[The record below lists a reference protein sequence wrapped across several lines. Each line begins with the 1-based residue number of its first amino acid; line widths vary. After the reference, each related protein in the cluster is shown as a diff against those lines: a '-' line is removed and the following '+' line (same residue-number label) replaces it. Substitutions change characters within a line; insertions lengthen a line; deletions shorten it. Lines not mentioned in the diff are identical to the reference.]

1 MARLPQAFIDQVLDR
16 TDIVD
21 VVDRRVKLKKAG
33 KNYSAC
39 CPFHQEKTPSFSVN
53 PEKQFFYCFGCGA
66 GGNALGFIMDYE
78 RMEFREAI
86 ESLAQA
92 AGIDLPAEDVD
103 SAPQVDHQKPLYE
116 SMERATKLYEG
127 FLRQHK
133 DRGRVVDY
141 LKRRGLSGEIARD
154 FRLGFA
160 PEGWDNLMQ
169 TLTDEVSVSNA
180 LTAGLLIEN
189 DKGRKYDR
197 FRDRVIFPIVNQ
209 RGKVIAMGGR
219 VLGDGKPKYLNSPET
234 PLFSK
239 SHELYGLHHVRKFA
253 KNLNRIVVVEG
264 YMDVIAL
271 AQFGIHYAVATLGT
285 SVGKPHLELLFRRVE
300 QVVFCFDG
308 DEAGRKAA
316 FRGMEASLPM
326 MEDGRQVKFL
336 FLPEGEDPDTVVR
349 SKGAKHLEHMFDTAA
364 PLEQF
369 LFEQMGEGIDLTTM
383 DGKARLSKL
392 VAPYINQIPDG
403 VYKTLLFKSLAER
416 TDMDVESLRRLR
428 EVQETPNHSEPNLQP
443 YSDMAPPPVDDDYDG
458 HSQFENGP
466 PSDYDETTPYVDTG
480 EAGDRDFGFDSGFN
494 DGVLMRALGLIA
506 LHPPAALLVAD
517 EMLPDS
523 SDKAANLLREVVAL
537 VRETP
542 DMSTAALLG
551 YWTNTVEGDALS
563 EAAAKEVIDT
573 ENEINEHLVA
583 ILNKLS
589 RDRRV
594 NLLRTRAHELKSA
607 PYTELSNEQK
617 RELVTLM
624 TEMRQLSGRD

>member
-53 PEKQFFYCFGCGA
+53 PEKQFYYCFGCGA
-66 GGNALGFIMDYE
+66 GGNALGFVMDYE

-92 AGIDLPAEDVD
+92 AGMELPSEEADTT
-103 SAPQVDHQKPLYE
+103 PQIDHQRPLYE
-116 SMERATKLYEG
+116 AMEKATRLYESL
-127 FLRQHK
+127 LRKHPT
-133 DRGRVVDY
+133 RGRVVDY
-141 LKRRGLSGEIARD
+141 LKQRGLSGEIARD

-160 PEGWDNLMQ
+160 PEGWDNLMT
-169 TLTDEVSVSNA
+169 TLSSEHDVEHA

-189 DKGRKYDR
+189 DSGRKYDR

-239 SHELYGLHHVRKFA
+239 SHELYGLHHIRKFA
-253 KNLNRIVVVEG
+253 KNLSRIVVVEG

-285 SVGKPHLELLFRRVE
+285 SVGKPHLEMLFRRVD

-316 FRGMEASLPM
+316 FRGMEAALPM

-336 FLPEGEDPDTVVR
+336 FLPEGEDPDSVVR
-349 SKGAKHLEHMFDTAA
+349 NKGSQHLEHLFDNAD
-364 PLEQF
+364 PLETF
-369 LFEQMGEGIDLTTM
+369 LFDQMAQGIDLETM

-392 VAPYINQIPDG
+392 VAPYINLIPDG
-403 VYKTLLFKSLAER
+403 VFKTLLFKSLATR

-428 EVQETPNHSEPNLQP
+428 EIEKPVTEEYDSAPGTEPGETPNEPDAPFDYPDGYGPTADTDDHSATSPHREL
-443 YSDMAPPPVDDDYDG
+443 
-458 HSQFENGP
+458 HS
-466 PSDYDETTPYVDTG
+466 
-480 EAGDRDFGFDSGFN
+480 A
-494 DGVLMRALGLIA
+494 VLLRALGLIVLKPSSA
-506 LHPPAALLVAD
+506 SAITDELLPEQD
-517 EMLPDS
+517 GMLS
-523 SDKAANLLREVVAL
+523 NLLHDLVKQ

-542 DMSTAALLG
+542 ELSTAALLG
-551 YWTNTVEGDALS
+551 YWMGTDEGELLS
-563 EAAAKEVIDT
+563 EAAAKEVIDD
-573 ENEINEHLVA
+573 EQHISEHLMA

-589 RDRRV
+589 RDRHV
-594 NLLRTRAHELKSA
+594 TLLRKRAETLKSVA
-607 PYTELSNEQK
+607 YTDLSNEQK
-617 RELVTLM
+617 RELVALT
-624 TEMRQLSGRD
+624 TEIRQLSGRN

>member
-53 PEKQFFYCFGCGA
+53 PDKQFYYCFGCGA
-66 GGNALGFIMDYE
+66 GGNALGFMMEYE
-78 RMEFREAI
+78 RMDFREAI
-86 ESLAQA
+86 ELLAHS
-92 AGIDLPAEDVD
+92 AGIEMPPEEADN
-103 SAPQVDHQKPLYE
+103 APQVDNQKPLYE

-133 DRGRVVDY
+133 DRKSVVDY
-141 LKRRGLSGEIARD
+141 LKHRGLSGEIARD

-169 TLTDEVSVSNA
+169 TLADEESIEHA
-180 LTAGLLIEN
+180 LTVGLLIEN

-239 SHELYGLHHVRKFA
+239 SHELYGLHHIRKFA
-253 KNLNRIVVVEG
+253 KNLSRIVVVEG

-285 SVGKPHLELLFRRVE
+285 SVGKPHLEALFRRVE

-316 FRGMEASLPM
+316 FRGMEAALPM
-326 MEDGRQVKFL
+326 MEDGRGVKFL

-349 SKGAKHLEHMFDTAA
+349 NKGPQHLEHLFDTAA
-364 PLEQF
+364 PLETF
-369 LFEQMGEGIDLTTM
+369 LFEQMGLGIDLATM

-392 VAPYINQIPDG
+392 VAPYLNQIPDG
-403 VYKTLLFKSLAER
+403 VFKTLLFKSLAER
-416 TDMDVESLRRLR
+416 TDMDVDSLRRLR
-428 EVQETPNHSEPNLQP
+428 EVQEKPESMAHDFHEE
-443 YSDMAPPPVDDDYDG
+443 SDGAPPHFEDDYD
-458 HSQFENGP
+458 QFSE
-466 PSDYDETTPYVDTG
+466 DFQDTG
-480 EAGDRDFGFDSGFN
+480 AHADSSTSRPPDLGFSDN
-494 DGVLMRALGLIA
+494 VLMRALGLIA

-517 EMLPDS
+517 EMLPDN
-523 SDKAANLLREVVAL
+523 SDRTANLLRDVVAL
-537 VRETP
+537 VQETP

-551 YWTNTVEGDALS
+551 YWTNTEEGEALS
-563 EAAAKEVIDT
+563 AAAAKEVIDT
-573 ENEINEHLVA
+573 EEAINEHLVA
-583 ILNKLS
+583 LLNKLS

-594 NLLRTRAHELKSA
+594 ALLRIRAHELKSVS
-607 PYTELSNEQK
+607 YTELNNEQK
-617 RELVTLM
+617 RELVTLT
-624 TEMRQLSGRD
+624 TEIRQLSGRD

>member
-1 MARLPQAFIDQVLDR
+1 MARLPQAFIDQVLNR

-21 VVDRRVKLKKAG
+21 LVDRRVKLKKAG

-53 PEKQFFYCFGCGA
+53 PEKQFYYCFGCGA
-66 GGNALGFIMDYE
+66 GGNALGFVMDYE
-78 RMEFREAI
+78 RMDFREAI

-92 AGIDLPAEDVD
+92 AGMELPAEEADA
-103 SAPQVDHQKPLYE
+103 APQIDHQKPLYE
-116 SMERATKLYEG
+116 SMEKATRLYESL
-127 FLRQHK
+127 LRKHPT
-133 DRGRVVDY
+133 RGRVVDY
-141 LKRRGLSGEIARD
+141 LKQRGLSGEIARD

-160 PEGWDNLMQ
+160 PEGWDNLMN
-169 TLTDEVSVSNA
+169 TLSSEEDIEHA

-189 DKGRKYDR
+189 DSGRKYDR

-239 SHELYGLHHVRKFA
+239 SHELYGLHHIRKFA
-253 KNLNRIVVVEG
+253 KNLSRIVVVEG

-285 SVGKPHLELLFRRVE
+285 SVGKPHLEMLFRRVD

-316 FRGMEASLPM
+316 FRGMEAALPM

-336 FLPEGEDPDTVVR
+336 FLPEGEDPDSVVR
-349 SKGAKHLEHMFDTAA
+349 NKGSQHVEHLFDNAD
-364 PLEQF
+364 PLETF
-369 LFEQMGEGIDLTTM
+369 LFDQMAQGIDLETM

-392 VAPYINQIPDG
+392 VAPYINLIPDG
-403 VYKTLLFKSLAER
+403 VFKTLLFKALATR

-428 EVQETPNHSEPNLQP
+428 EIEKP
-443 YSDMAPPPVDDDYDG
+443 AAADYDTAPDKEPG
-458 HSQFENGP
+458 EMQSEADAPFDYPEGYEPLPNSENYYGAP
-466 PSDYDETTPYVDTG
+466 THLEPQS
-480 EAGDRDFGFDSGFN
+480 A
-494 DGVLMRALGLIA
+494 VLLRALGLLVLKPSSASAITDE
-506 LHPPAALLVAD
+506 LLP
-517 EMLPDS
+517 EQGGMLS
-523 SDKAANLLREVVAL
+523 NLLHDLVKQ

-542 DMSTAALLG
+542 DLSTAALLG
-551 YWTNTVEGDALS
+551 YWMGTDEGELLS
-563 EAAAKEVIDT
+563 EAAAKEVIDD
-573 ENEINEHLVA
+573 EQHISEHLMA

-589 RDRRV
+589 RDRHV
-594 NLLRTRAHELKSA
+594 TLLRKRAATLKSVA
-607 PYTELSNEQK
+607 YTDLSNEQK
-617 RELVTLM
+617 RELVALT
-624 TEMRQLSGRD
+624 TEIRQLSGRN

>member
-21 VVDRRVKLKKAG
+21 VVDRRVKLKKTG
-33 KNYSAC
+33 KNFSAC

-53 PEKQFFYCFGCGA
+53 PEKQFYYCFGCGA
-66 GGNALGFIMDYE
+66 GGNALGFLMDYE

-92 AGIDLPAEDVD
+92 AGMEMPAEEAD
-103 SAPQVDHQKPLYE
+103 ATPQIDHQKPLYE
-116 SMERATKLYEG
+116 SMEKATRLYESL
-127 FLRQHK
+127 LRKHPT
-133 DRGRVVDY
+133 RGRVVDY
-141 LKRRGLSGEIARD
+141 LKQRGLSGEIARD

-160 PEGWDNLMQ
+160 PEGWDNLMS
-169 TLTDEVSVSNA
+169 TLSSEEDIEHA

-189 DKGRKYDR
+189 DSGRKYDR

-239 SHELYGLHHVRKFA
+239 SHELYGLHHIRKFA
-253 KNLNRIVVVEG
+253 KNLSRIVVVEG

-285 SVGKPHLELLFRRVE
+285 SVGKPHLEMLFRRVD

-316 FRGMEASLPM
+316 FRGMEAALPM

-336 FLPEGEDPDTVVR
+336 FLPEGEDPDSVVR
-349 SKGAKHLEHMFDTAA
+349 NKGSQHLEHLFDNAD
-364 PLEQF
+364 PLETF
-369 LFEQMGEGIDLTTM
+369 LFDQMAQGIDLENM

-392 VAPYINQIPDG
+392 VAPYINLIPDG
-403 VYKTLLFKSLAER
+403 VFKTLLFKALATR

-428 EVQETPNHSEPNLQP
+428 EIEKP
-443 YSDMAPPPVDDDYDG
+443 AAADYDTAPDKEPG
-458 HSQFENGP
+458 EMQSEADAPFDYPEGYEPLPNSENHYGAP
-466 PSDYDETTPYVDTG
+466 THLEPQS
-480 EAGDRDFGFDSGFN
+480 A
-494 DGVLMRALGLIA
+494 VLLRALGLLVLKPSSASAITDE
-506 LHPPAALLVAD
+506 LLP
-517 EMLPDS
+517 EQGGMLS
-523 SDKAANLLREVVAL
+523 NLLHDLVKQ

-542 DMSTAALLG
+542 DLSTAALLG
-551 YWTNTVEGDALS
+551 YWMGTDEGELLS
-563 EAAAKEVIDT
+563 EAAAKEVIDD
-573 ENEINEHLVA
+573 EQHISEHLMA

-589 RDRRV
+589 RDRHV
-594 NLLRTRAHELKSA
+594 TLLRKRAATLKSVA
-607 PYTELSNEQK
+607 YTDLSNEQK
-617 RELVTLM
+617 RELVALT
-624 TEMRQLSGRD
+624 TEIRQLSGRN

>member
-53 PEKQFFYCFGCGA
+53 PEKQFYYCFGCGA

-92 AGIDLPAEDVD
+92 AGIELPPEEADA
-103 SAPQVDHQKPLYE
+103 APQVDHQKPLYE
-116 SMERATKLYEG
+116 AMEKATRVYESQ
-127 FLRQHK
+127 LRKHPS
-133 DRGRVVDY
+133 RGRVVDY
-141 LKRRGLSGEIARD
+141 LKQRGLSGEIARD

-160 PEGWDNLMQ
+160 PEGWDNLMT
-169 TLTDEVSVSNA
+169 TLSSEEEIGQA

-189 DKGRKYDR
+189 DSGRKYDR

-239 SHELYGLHHVRKFA
+239 SHELYGLHHIRKFA
-253 KNLNRIVVVEG
+253 KNLSRIVVVEG

-285 SVGKPHLELLFRRVE
+285 SVGKPHLEMLFRRVDH
-300 QVVFCFDG
+300 VVFCFDG

-316 FRGMEASLPM
+316 FRGMEAALPM

-336 FLPEGEDPDTVVR
+336 FLPEGEDPDSVVR
-349 SKGAKHLEHMFDTAA
+349 NKGSQHLEHLFDNAD
-364 PLEQF
+364 PLETF
-369 LFEQMGEGIDLTTM
+369 LFDQMAQGIDLNTM
-383 DGKARLSKL
+383 DGKARLSML
-392 VAPYINQIPDG
+392 VAPYINLIPDG
-403 VYKTLLFKSLAER
+403 VFKTLLFKALADR
-416 TDMDVESLRRLR
+416 TDMDVDSLRRLR
-428 EVQETPNHSEPNLQP
+428 EIEKSVSAEYESTPAADPSGGLSESDAPFDYPDGYEAMGGNAHLQGTPLQIEPNRSAL
-443 YSDMAPPPVDDDYDG
+443 S
-458 HSQFENGP
+458 
-466 PSDYDETTPYVDTG
+466 
-480 EAGDRDFGFDSGFN
+480 
-494 DGVLMRALGLIA
+494 RALGLIV
-506 LHPPAALLVAD
+506 LKPSAASAITDDL
-517 EMLPDS
+517 LPDQGGTLI
-523 SDKAANLLREVVAL
+523 NLLHEVVRQ

-542 DMSTAALLG
+542 ELSTAALLG
-551 YWTNTVEGDALS
+551 YWMGTDEGELLS
-563 EAAAKEVIDT
+563 EAAAKEVIDD
-573 ENEINEHLVA
+573 EQHISEHLMA

-589 RDRRV
+589 RDRHIT
-594 NLLRTRAHELKSA
+594 LLRKRAETLKSVA
-607 PYTELSNEQK
+607 YTDLSNEQK
-617 RELVTLM
+617 RELVSLT
-624 TEMRQLSGRD
+624 TEIRKFSGRN

>member
-53 PEKQFFYCFGCGA
+53 PEKQFYYCFGCGA

-92 AGIDLPAEDVD
+92 AGIDLPAEEVD
-103 SAPQVDHQKPLYE
+103 NAPQIDHQKPLYE

-141 LKRRGLSGEIARD
+141 LKSRGLSGEIARD

-169 TLTDEVSVSNA
+169 TLTDEDSVGHA

-239 SHELYGLHHVRKFA
+239 SHELYGLHHIRKFA
-253 KNLNRIVVVEG
+253 KNLTRIVVVEG

-316 FRGMEASLPM
+316 FRGMEAALPM

-349 SKGAKHLEHMFDTAA
+349 SKGAQHLEHIFDTAA

-369 LFEQMGEGIDLTTM
+369 LFEQMGDGIDLTTM

-428 EVQETPNHSEPNLQP
+428 EVQETPSNSEPDPQS
-443 YSDMAPPPVDDDYDG
+443 YSDMAPPPDDHEYG
-458 HSQFENGP
+458 QFGGGV
-466 PSDYDETTPYVDTG
+466 PSTYDEGYPYTDIAEPAEV
-480 EAGDRDFGFDSGFN
+480 ESGFDAGFS

-517 EMLPDS
+517 EMLPDD
-523 SDKAANLLREVVAL
+523 SDRTANLLREVVAL

-551 YWTNTVEGDALS
+551 YWTNTDEGEALS
-563 EAAAKEVIDT
+563 AAAAKEVIDT

-594 NLLRTRAHELKSA
+594 NLLRTRAQELKSV

-617 RELVTLM
+617 RELVSLT
-624 TEMRQLSGRD
+624 TEIRQLSGRD

>member
-53 PEKQFFYCFGCGA
+53 PEKQFYYCFGCGA
-66 GGNALGFIMDYE
+66 GGNALGFLMDYE

-92 AGIDLPAEDVD
+92 AGMEMPAEKAD
-103 SAPQVDHQKPLYE
+103 ATPRTDHQKPLYE
-116 SMERATKLYEG
+116 SMEKATRLYESL
-127 FLRQHK
+127 LRKHPT
-133 DRGRVVDY
+133 RGRVVDY
-141 LKRRGLSGEIARD
+141 LKQRGLSGEIARD

-160 PEGWDNLMQ
+160 PEGWDNLMS
-169 TLTDEVSVSNA
+169 TLSSEEDIEHA

-189 DKGRKYDR
+189 DSGRKYDR

-239 SHELYGLHHVRKFA
+239 SHELYGLHHIRKFA
-253 KNLNRIVVVEG
+253 KNLSRIVVVEG

-285 SVGKPHLELLFRRVE
+285 SVGKPHLEMLFRRVD

-316 FRGMEASLPM
+316 FRGMEAALPM

-336 FLPEGEDPDTVVR
+336 FLPEGEDPDSVVR
-349 SKGAKHLEHMFDTAA
+349 NKGSQHLEHLFHNAD
-364 PLEQF
+364 PLETF
-369 LFEQMGEGIDLTTM
+369 LFDQMAQGIDLETM

-392 VAPYINQIPDG
+392 VAPYINLIPDG
-403 VYKTLLFKSLAER
+403 VFKALLFKALATR
-416 TDMDVESLRRLR
+416 TDMDVESLQRLR
-428 EVQETPNHSEPNLQP
+428 EIEK
-443 YSDMAPPPVDDDYDG
+443 AAAADYDTAPDKEPG
-458 HSQFENGP
+458 EKQSEADAPFDYPEGYEPLPDSENHYGAP
-466 PSDYDETTPYVDTG
+466 THLEPQG
-480 EAGDRDFGFDSGFN
+480 A
-494 DGVLMRALGLIA
+494 VLLRALGLVVLKPSSASAITDE
-506 LHPPAALLVAD
+506 LLP
-517 EMLPDS
+517 EQGGMLS
-523 SDKAANLLREVVAL
+523 NLLHDLVKQ
-537 VRETP
+537 VRESP
-542 DMSTAALLG
+542 DLSTAALLG
-551 YWTNTVEGDALS
+551 YWMGTDEGELLS
-563 EAAAKEVIDT
+563 QAAAKEVIDD
-573 ENEINEHLVA
+573 EQHISEHLMA
-583 ILNKLS
+583 ILTKLS
-589 RDRRV
+589 RDRHV
-594 NLLRTRAHELKSA
+594 TLLRKRAATLKSVA
-607 PYTELSNEQK
+607 YTDLSNEQK
-617 RELVTLM
+617 RELVALT
-624 TEMRQLSGRD
+624 TEIRQLSGRN

>member
-53 PEKQFFYCFGCGA
+53 PEKQFYYCFGCGA
-66 GGNALGFIMDYE
+66 GGNALGFVMDYE

-92 AGIDLPAEDVD
+92 AGMELPVEEAD
-103 SAPQVDHQKPLYE
+103 ATTQIDHQKPLYE
-116 SMERATKLYEG
+116 SMDKATRLYESL
-127 FLRQHK
+127 LRKHPT
-133 DRGRVVDY
+133 RGRVVDY
-141 LKRRGLSGEIARD
+141 LKQRGLSGEIARD

-160 PEGWDNLMQ
+160 PEGWDNLMA
-169 TLTDEVSVSNA
+169 TLSSEEDIEHA

-189 DKGRKYDR
+189 DSGRKYDR
-197 FRDRVIFPIVNQ
+197 FRDRVIFPIINQ

-239 SHELYGLHHVRKFA
+239 SHELYGLHHIRKFA
-253 KNLNRIVVVEG
+253 KNLSRIVVVEG

-285 SVGKPHLELLFRRVE
+285 SVGKPHLEMLFRRVDH
-300 QVVFCFDG
+300 VVFCFDG

-316 FRGMEASLPM
+316 FRGMEAALPM

-336 FLPEGEDPDTVVR
+336 FLPEGEDPDSVVR
-349 SKGAKHLEHMFDTAA
+349 NKGSQHLEHLFDNAD
-364 PLEQF
+364 PLETF
-369 LFEQMGEGIDLTTM
+369 LFDQMAQGIDLNTM

-392 VAPYINQIPDG
+392 VAPYINLIPDG
-403 VYKTLLFKSLAER
+403 VFKTLLFKALADR
-416 TDMDVESLRRLR
+416 TDMDVDSLRRLR
-428 EVQETPNHSEPNLQP
+428 EIEKSVSAEYESTPAADPSEGLSESDAPFDYPDGYEAMGGNAHLQGTPLQIEPNRSAL
-443 YSDMAPPPVDDDYDG
+443 S
-458 HSQFENGP
+458 
-466 PSDYDETTPYVDTG
+466 
-480 EAGDRDFGFDSGFN
+480 
-494 DGVLMRALGLIA
+494 RALGLIV
-506 LHPPAALLVAD
+506 LKPSAASAITDDL
-517 EMLPDS
+517 LPDQGGTLI
-523 SDKAANLLREVVAL
+523 NLLHEVVRQ

-542 DMSTAALLG
+542 ELSTAALLG
-551 YWTNTVEGDALS
+551 YWMGTDEGELLS
-563 EAAAKEVIDT
+563 EAAAKEVIDD
-573 ENEINEHLVA
+573 EQHISEHLMA

-589 RDRRV
+589 RDRHIT
-594 NLLRTRAHELKSA
+594 LLRKRAETLKSVA
-607 PYTELSNEQK
+607 YTDLSNEQK
-617 RELVTLM
+617 RELVSLT
-624 TEMRQLSGRD
+624 TEIRKFSGRN

>member
-53 PEKQFFYCFGCGA
+53 PEKQFYYCFGCGA
-66 GGNALGFIMDYE
+66 GGNALGFLMDYE

-92 AGIDLPAEDVD
+92 AGMEMPAEEAD
-103 SAPQVDHQKPLYE
+103 ATPQIDHQKPLYE
-116 SMERATKLYEG
+116 SMEKATRLYESL
-127 FLRQHK
+127 LRKHPT
-133 DRGRVVDY
+133 RGRVVDY
-141 LKRRGLSGEIARD
+141 LKQRGLSGEIARD

-160 PEGWDNLMQ
+160 PEGWDNLMS
-169 TLTDEVSVSNA
+169 TLSSEEDIEHA

-189 DKGRKYDR
+189 DSGRKYDR

-239 SHELYGLHHVRKFA
+239 SHELYGLHHIRKFA
-253 KNLNRIVVVEG
+253 KNLSRIVVVEG

-285 SVGKPHLELLFRRVE
+285 SVGKPHLEMLFRRVD

-316 FRGMEASLPM
+316 FRGMEAALPM

-336 FLPEGEDPDTVVR
+336 FLPQGEDPDSVVR
-349 SKGAKHLEHMFDTAA
+349 NKGSQHLEHLFDNAD
-364 PLEQF
+364 PLETF
-369 LFEQMGEGIDLTTM
+369 LFDQMAQGIDLETM

-392 VAPYINQIPDG
+392 VAPYINLIPDG
-403 VYKTLLFKSLAER
+403 VFKTLLFKSLATR

-428 EVQETPNHSEPNLQP
+428 EIEK
-443 YSDMAPPPVDDDYDG
+443 PVTADYDSAPNKEPGEMQSEADAPFDYPEG
-458 HSQFENGP
+458 HEPLPDSENHYGAP
-466 PSDYDETTPYVDTG
+466 THLEPQS
-480 EAGDRDFGFDSGFN
+480 A
-494 DGVLMRALGLIA
+494 VLLRALGLVVLKPSSASAITDE
-506 LHPPAALLVAD
+506 LLP
-517 EMLPDS
+517 EQGGMLS
-523 SDKAANLLREVVAL
+523 NLLHDLVKQ

-542 DMSTAALLG
+542 DLSTAALLG
-551 YWTNTVEGDALS
+551 YWMGTDEGELLS
-563 EAAAKEVIDT
+563 EAAAKEVIDDEQHIS
-573 ENEINEHLVA
+573 ENLMA

-589 RDRRV
+589 RDRHV
-594 NLLRTRAHELKSA
+594 TLLRKRAATLKSVA
-607 PYTELSNEQK
+607 YTDLSNEQK
-617 RELVTLM
+617 RELVALT
-624 TEMRQLSGRD
+624 TEIRQLSGRN

>member
-53 PEKQFFYCFGCGA
+53 PDKQFYYCFGCGA
-66 GGNALGFIMDYE
+66 GGNALGFIMEYE
-78 RMEFREAI
+78 RMDFREAI
-86 ESLAQA
+86 ELLAHS
-92 AGIDLPAEDVD
+92 AGIEMPPEEADN
-103 SAPQVDHQKPLYE
+103 APQVDNQKPLYE

-133 DRGRVVDY
+133 DRKSVVDY
-141 LKRRGLSGEIARD
+141 LKHRGLSGEIARD

-169 TLTDEVSVSNA
+169 TLTDEESIEHA
-180 LTAGLLIEN
+180 LTVGLLIEN

-239 SHELYGLHHVRKFA
+239 SHELYGLHHIRKFA
-253 KNLNRIVVVEG
+253 KNLSRIVVVEG

-285 SVGKPHLELLFRRVE
+285 SVGKPHLEALFRRVE

-316 FRGMEASLPM
+316 FRGMEAALPM
-326 MEDGRQVKFL
+326 MEDGRGVKFL

-349 SKGAKHLEHMFDTAA
+349 NKGPQHLEHLFDTAA
-364 PLEQF
+364 PLETF
-369 LFEQMGEGIDLTTM
+369 LFEQMGLGIDLATM

-392 VAPYINQIPDG
+392 VAPYLNQIPDG
-403 VYKTLLFKSLAER
+403 VFKTLLFKSLAER
-416 TDMDVESLRRLR
+416 TDMDVDSLRRLR
-428 EVQETPNHSEPNLQP
+428 EVQEKPESTAPDFHDE
-443 YSDMAPPPVDDDYDG
+443 SDGAPPHFEDDYD
-458 HSQFENGP
+458 QFTEGFQ
-466 PSDYDETTPYVDTG
+466 DTG
-480 EAGDRDFGFDSGFN
+480 AHADSSTSRPPDSGFS
-494 DGVLMRALGLIA
+494 DSVLMRALGLIA

-517 EMLPDS
+517 EMLPNN
-523 SDKAANLLREVVAL
+523 SDRTANLLRDVVAL
-537 VRETP
+537 VQETP

-551 YWTNTVEGDALS
+551 YWTNTEEGEALS
-563 EAAAKEVIDT
+563 AAAAKEVIDT
-573 ENEINEHLVA
+573 EQAINEHLVA
-583 ILNKLS
+583 LLNKLS

-594 NLLRTRAHELKSA
+594 ALLRTRAHELKSVS
-607 PYTELSNEQK
+607 YIELNNEQK
-617 RELVTLM
+617 RELVSLT
-624 TEMRQLSGRD
+624 TEIRQLSGRD

>member
-21 VVDRRVKLKKAG
+21 VVDRRVKLKKTG

-53 PEKQFFYCFGCGA
+53 PEKQFYYCFGCGA

-92 AGIDLPAEDVD
+92 AGIDLPAEEVD
-103 SAPQVDHQKPLYE
+103 NAPQVDHQKPLYE

-133 DRGRVVDY
+133 DRGRVVEY
-141 LKRRGLSGEIARD
+141 LKNRGLSGEIARD

-169 TLTDEVSVSNA
+169 TLTDEDSVGHA

-239 SHELYGLHHVRKFA
+239 SHELYGLHHIRKFA
-253 KNLNRIVVVEG
+253 KNLSRIVVVEG

-316 FRGMEASLPM
+316 FRGMEAALPM

-349 SKGAKHLEHMFDTAA
+349 SKGAQHLEHMFDTAA

-369 LFEQMGEGIDLTTM
+369 LFEQMGTGIDLTTM

-428 EVQETPNHSEPNLQP
+428 EVQETPNNAEQASQP
-443 YSDMAPPPVDDDYDG
+443 YTDVASAPDEDEYG
-458 HSQFENGP
+458 QFGSIP
-466 PSDYDETTPYVDTG
+466 QSDYDDGDPYAAM
-480 EAGDRDFGFDSGFN
+480 AGVADLDSGFDTGFS

-523 SDKAANLLREVVAL
+523 ADRTANLLREVVTL

-551 YWTNTVEGDALS
+551 YWTNTDEGEALS
-563 EAAAKEVIDT
+563 AAAAKEVIDT
-573 ENEINEHLVA
+573 ESEINEHLVA

-594 NLLRTRAHELKSA
+594 NLLRTRAHELKSV
-607 PYTELSNEQK
+607 PYTELNNEQK
-617 RELVTLM
+617 RELVSLT
-624 TEMRQLSGRD
+624 TEIRQLSGRD

>member
-53 PEKQFFYCFGCGA
+53 PEKQFYYCFGCGA

-92 AGIDLPAEDVD
+92 AGMELPAEEADA
-103 SAPQVDHQKPLYE
+103 APQIDHQKPLYE
-116 SMERATKLYEG
+116 SMENATRLYESL
-127 FLRQHK
+127 LRKHPT
-133 DRGRVVDY
+133 RGRVVDY
-141 LKRRGLSGEIARD
+141 LKQRGLSGEIARD

-160 PEGWDNLMQ
+160 PEGWDNLMA
-169 TLTDEVSVSNA
+169 TLSSEEDIEHA

-189 DKGRKYDR
+189 DSGRKYDR

-239 SHELYGLHHVRKFA
+239 SHELYGLHHIRKFA
-253 KNLNRIVVVEG
+253 KNLSRIVVVEG

-271 AQFGIHYAVATLGT
+271 AQFDIHYAVATLGT
-285 SVGKPHLELLFRRVE
+285 SVGRPHLELLFRRVD

-316 FRGMEASLPM
+316 FRGMEAALPM

-336 FLPEGEDPDTVVR
+336 LLPEGEDPDSVVR
-349 SKGAKHLEHMFDTAA
+349 NKGSQHLEHLFDNAD
-364 PLEQF
+364 PLETF
-369 LFEQMGEGIDLTTM
+369 LFDQMARGIDLETM

-392 VAPYINQIPDG
+392 VAPYINLIPDG
-403 VYKTLLFKSLAER
+403 VFKTLLFKALATR

-428 EVQETPNHSEPNLQP
+428 EIEKPVTAEYESAPSREPGETPSEPDAPFDYPEGYESP
-443 YSDMAPPPVDDDYDG
+443 YDAEDYHGAPPQLEP
-458 HSQFENGP
+458 HSASLSQ
-466 PSDYDETTPYVDTG
+466 
-480 EAGDRDFGFDSGFN
+480 
-494 DGVLMRALGLIA
+494 ALGLLVLKPSSASAITDE
-506 LHPPAALLVAD
+506 LLP
-517 EMLPDS
+517 ERGGMLS
-523 SDKAANLLREVVAL
+523 NLLHDVVKQ
-537 VRETP
+537 VRENTEL
-542 DMSTAALLG
+542 STAALLG
-551 YWTNTVEGDALS
+551 YWMGTDEGELLS
-563 EAAAKEVIDT
+563 EAAAKEVIDD
-573 ENEINEHLVA
+573 EQHISEHLMA

-589 RDRRV
+589 RDRHV
-594 NLLRTRAHELKSA
+594 TLLRKRAETLKSVA
-607 PYTELSNEQK
+607 YTDLSNEQK
-617 RELVTLM
+617 RELVALTA
-624 TEMRQLSGRD
+624 EIRQLSGRN

>member
-53 PEKQFFYCFGCGA
+53 PEKQFYYCFGCGA

-92 AGIDLPAEDVD
+92 AGIDLPAEEVD
-103 SAPQVDHQKPLYE
+103 NAPQVDHQKPLYE

-133 DRGRVVDY
+133 DRGRVVEY
-141 LKRRGLSGEIARD
+141 LKNRGLSGEIARD

-169 TLTDEVSVSNA
+169 TLTDEDSVGHA

-239 SHELYGLHHVRKFA
+239 SHELYGLHHIRKFA
-253 KNLNRIVVVEG
+253 KNLSRIVVVEG

-316 FRGMEASLPM
+316 FRGMEAALPM

-349 SKGAKHLEHMFDTAA
+349 SKGAQHLEHMFDTAA

-369 LFEQMGEGIDLTTM
+369 LFEQMGTGIDLKTM

-428 EVQETPNHSEPNLQP
+428 EIQETPNNAEQAPQP
-443 YSDMAPPPVDDDYDG
+443 YTDMAPPPDDDEHG
-458 HSQFENGP
+458 QFGTVP
-466 PSDYDETTPYVDTG
+466 PSGYDSADPYVAMT
-480 EAGDRDFGFDSGFN
+480 EAAELDSGFDTGFS

-506 LHPPAALLVAD
+506 LHPPAALLIAD

-523 SDKAANLLREVVAL
+523 SDRTANLLREVVTL

-551 YWTNTVEGDALS
+551 YWTNTDEGEALS
-563 EAAAKEVIDT
+563 AAAAKEVIDA

-583 ILNKLS
+583 LLNKLS
-589 RDRRV
+589 RDRGV
-594 NLLRTRAHELKSA
+594 NLLRKRAQELKSV
-607 PYTELSNEQK
+607 PYAELNNEQK
-617 RELVTLM
+617 RELVSLT
-624 TEMRQLSGRD
+624 TEIRKLSGRN

>member
-53 PEKQFFYCFGCGA
+53 PEKQFYYCFGCGA
-66 GGNALGFIMDYE
+66 GGNALGFVMDYE

-92 AGIDLPAEDVD
+92 AGMELPAAEAD
-103 SAPQVDHQKPLYE
+103 ATTHIDHKKPLYE
-116 SMERATKLYEG
+116 SMENATRLYESL
-127 FLRQHK
+127 LRKHPT
-133 DRGRVVDY
+133 RVRVVDY
-141 LKRRGLSGEIARD
+141 LKQRGLSGEIARD

-160 PEGWDNLMQ
+160 PEGWDNLMA
-169 TLTDEVSVSNA
+169 TLSSEEDIEHA

-189 DKGRKYDR
+189 DSGRKYDR
-197 FRDRVIFPIVNQ
+197 FRDRVIFPIINQ

-239 SHELYGLHHVRKFA
+239 SHELYGLHHIRKFA
-253 KNLNRIVVVEG
+253 KNLSRIVVVEG

-285 SVGKPHLELLFRRVE
+285 SVGKPHLEMLFRRVD

-316 FRGMEASLPM
+316 FRGMEAALPM

-336 FLPEGEDPDTVVR
+336 FLPEGEDPDSVVR
-349 SKGAKHLEHMFDTAA
+349 NKGSQHLEHLFDNAD
-364 PLEQF
+364 PLETF
-369 LFEQMGEGIDLTTM
+369 LFDQMAQGIDLETM

-392 VAPYINQIPDG
+392 VAPYINLIPDG
-403 VYKTLLFKSLAER
+403 VFKTLLFKALATR

-428 EVQETPNHSEPNLQP
+428 EIEKPVTADCDSAPGTESGEMQSEADPPFDYPEGYEPLP
-443 YSDMAPPPVDDDYDG
+443 DSEDHYGAPAQMEPHG
-458 HSQFENGP
+458 
-466 PSDYDETTPYVDTG
+466 T
-480 EAGDRDFGFDSGFN
+480 
-494 DGVLMRALGLIA
+494 VLLRALGLLVLKPSSA
-506 LHPPAALLVAD
+506 SAVTDELLP
-517 EMLPDS
+517 EQGGMLS
-523 SDKAANLLREVVAL
+523 NLLRDVVRQ

-542 DMSTAALLG
+542 ELSTAALLG
-551 YWTNTVEGDALS
+551 YWMGTDEGELLS
-563 EAAAKEVIDT
+563 EAVAKEVIDD
-573 ENEINEHLVA
+573 EQHISEHLMA

-589 RDRRV
+589 RDRHV
-594 NLLRTRAHELKSA
+594 TLLRKRAETLKSVA
-607 PYTELSNEQK
+607 YTDLSNEQK
-617 RELVTLM
+617 RELVTLT
-624 TEMRQLSGRD
+624 TEIRQLSGRN

>member
-53 PEKQFFYCFGCGA
+53 PEKQFYYCFGCGA
-66 GGNALGFIMDYE
+66 GGNALGFLMDYE

-92 AGIDLPAEDVD
+92 AGMEMPAEK
-103 SAPQVDHQKPLYE
+103 AGATPQTDHQKPLYE
-116 SMERATKLYEG
+116 SMEKATRLYESL
-127 FLRQHK
+127 LRKHPT
-133 DRGRVVDY
+133 RGRVVDY
-141 LKRRGLSGEIARD
+141 LKQRGLSGEIARD

-160 PEGWDNLMQ
+160 PEGWDNLMS
-169 TLTDEVSVSNA
+169 TLSSEEDIEHA

-189 DKGRKYDR
+189 DSGRKYDR

-239 SHELYGLHHVRKFA
+239 SHELYGLHHIRKFA
-253 KNLNRIVVVEG
+253 KNLSRIVVVEG

-285 SVGKPHLELLFRRVE
+285 SVGKPHLEMLFRRVD

-316 FRGMEASLPM
+316 FRGMEAALPM

-336 FLPEGEDPDTVVR
+336 FLPEGEDPDSVVR
-349 SKGAKHLEHMFDTAA
+349 NKGSQHLEHLFDNAD
-364 PLEQF
+364 PLETF
-369 LFEQMGEGIDLTTM
+369 LFDQMAQGIDLETM

-392 VAPYINQIPDG
+392 VAPYINLIPDG
-403 VYKTLLFKSLAER
+403 VFKTLLFKALATR

-428 EVQETPNHSEPNLQP
+428 EIEK
-443 YSDMAPPPVDDDYDG
+443 AAAADYDTAPDKEPG
-458 HSQFENGP
+458 EKQSEADAPFDYPEGYEPLPDSENHYGAP
-466 PSDYDETTPYVDTG
+466 THLEPQS
-480 EAGDRDFGFDSGFN
+480 A
-494 DGVLMRALGLIA
+494 VLLRALGLVVLKPSSASAITDE
-506 LHPPAALLVAD
+506 LLP
-517 EMLPDS
+517 EQGGMLS
-523 SDKAANLLREVVAL
+523 NLLHDLVKQ

-542 DMSTAALLG
+542 DLSTAALLG
-551 YWTNTVEGDALS
+551 YWMGTDEGELLS
-563 EAAAKEVIDT
+563 EAAAKEVIDD
-573 ENEINEHLVA
+573 EQHISEHLTA
-583 ILNKLS
+583 ILTKLS
-589 RDRRV
+589 RDRHV
-594 NLLRTRAHELKSA
+594 TLLRKRAATLKSVA
-607 PYTELSNEQK
+607 YTDLSNEQK
-617 RELVTLM
+617 RELVALT
-624 TEMRQLSGRD
+624 TEIRQLSGRN

>member
-53 PEKQFFYCFGCGA
+53 PEKQFYYCFGCGA
-66 GGNALGFIMDYE
+66 GGNALGFVMDYE

-92 AGIDLPAEDVD
+92 AGMELPAEEAD
-103 SAPQVDHQKPLYE
+103 ATPQIDHQKPLYE
-116 SMERATKLYEG
+116 SMEKAARLYESL
-127 FLRQHK
+127 LRKHPT
-133 DRGRVVDY
+133 RGRVVDY
-141 LKRRGLSGEIARD
+141 LKQRGLSGEIARD

-160 PEGWDNLMQ
+160 PQGWDNLMA
-169 TLTDEVSVSNA
+169 TLSSEEDIEHA
-180 LTAGLLIEN
+180 LMAGLLIEN
-189 DKGRKYDR
+189 DSGRKYDR

-239 SHELYGLHHVRKFA
+239 SHELYGLHHIRKFA
-253 KNLNRIVVVEG
+253 NNLSRIVVVEG

-285 SVGKPHLELLFRRVE
+285 SVGKPHLEMLFRRVD

-316 FRGMEASLPM
+316 FRGMEAALPM

-336 FLPEGEDPDTVVR
+336 FLPEGEDPDSVVR
-349 SKGAKHLEHMFDTAA
+349 NKGSQHLEHLLDNAN
-364 PLEQF
+364 PLETF
-369 LFEQMGEGIDLTTM
+369 LFDHMAQGIDLDTM

-392 VAPYINQIPDG
+392 VAPYINLIPDG
-403 VYKTLLFKSLAER
+403 VFKTLLFKALATR

-428 EVQETPNHSEPNLQP
+428 EIEKPVTADFDSAPGTEPGEMQSEADAPFDYPEGYEPLPDSENHYGAPAHLEPN
-443 YSDMAPPPVDDDYDG
+443 SA
-458 HSQFENGP
+458 
-466 PSDYDETTPYVDTG
+466 
-480 EAGDRDFGFDSGFN
+480 
-494 DGVLMRALGLIA
+494 VLLRALGLLVLKPSSASAITDE
-506 LHPPAALLVAD
+506 LLP
-517 EMLPDS
+517 EQGGMLS
-523 SDKAANLLREVVAL
+523 NLLHDVVKQ

-542 DMSTAALLG
+542 DLSTAALLG
-551 YWTNTVEGDALS
+551 YWMGTDEGELLS
-563 EAAAKEVIDT
+563 EAAAKEVIDD
-573 ENEINEHLVA
+573 EQHISEHLMA

-589 RDRRV
+589 RDRHV
-594 NLLRTRAHELKSA
+594 TLLRKRAEKLKSVA
-607 PYTELSNEQK
+607 YTDLSNEQK
-617 RELVTLM
+617 RELVALT
-624 TEMRQLSGRD
+624 TEIRQLSGRN

>member
-53 PEKQFFYCFGCGA
+53 PDKQFYYCFGCGA
-66 GGNALGFIMDYE
+66 GGNALGFIMEYE
-78 RMEFREAI
+78 RMDFREAI
-86 ESLAQA
+86 ELLAHS
-92 AGIDLPAEDVD
+92 AGIEMPPEEADN
-103 SAPQVDHQKPLYE
+103 APQVDNQKPLYE

-133 DRGRVVDY
+133 DRKSVVDY
-141 LKRRGLSGEIARD
+141 LKHRGLSGEIARD

-169 TLTDEVSVSNA
+169 TLADEESIEHA
-180 LTAGLLIEN
+180 LTVGLLIEN

-219 VLGDGKPKYLNSPET
+219 VLGDGKPKYLNSHET

-239 SHELYGLHHVRKFA
+239 SHELYGLHHIRKFA
-253 KNLNRIVVVEG
+253 KNLSRIVVVEG

-285 SVGKPHLELLFRRVE
+285 SVGKPHLEALFRRVE

-316 FRGMEASLPM
+316 FRGMEAALPM
-326 MEDGRQVKFL
+326 MEDGRGVKFL

-349 SKGAKHLEHMFDTAA
+349 NKGPQHLEHLFDTAS
-364 PLEQF
+364 PLETF
-369 LFEQMGEGIDLTTM
+369 LFEQMGLGIDLATM
-383 DGKARLSKL
+383 YGKARLSKL
-392 VAPYINQIPDG
+392 VAPYLNQIPDG
-403 VYKTLLFKSLAER
+403 VFKTLLFKSLAER
-416 TDMDVESLRRLR
+416 TDMDVDSLRRLR
-428 EVQETPNHSEPNLQP
+428 EVQEKPESTAPDFHDE
-443 YSDMAPPPVDDDYDG
+443 SDGAPPHFEDDYD
-458 HSQFENGP
+458 QFTEGFQ
-466 PSDYDETTPYVDTG
+466 DTG
-480 EAGDRDFGFDSGFN
+480 AHADSSTSRPPDSGFS
-494 DGVLMRALGLIA
+494 DSVLMRALGLIA

-517 EMLPDS
+517 EMLPNN
-523 SDKAANLLREVVAL
+523 SDRTANLLRDVVAL
-537 VRETP
+537 VQETP

-551 YWTNTVEGDALS
+551 YWTNTEEGEALS
-563 EAAAKEVIDT
+563 AAAAKEVIDT
-573 ENEINEHLVA
+573 EQAINEHLVA
-583 ILNKLS
+583 LLNKLS

-594 NLLRTRAHELKSA
+594 ALLRTRAHELKSVS
-607 PYTELSNEQK
+607 YIELNNEQK
-617 RELVTLM
+617 RELVSLT
-624 TEMRQLSGRD
+624 TEIRQLSGRD

>member
-53 PEKQFFYCFGCGA
+53 PEKQFYYCFGCGA
-66 GGNALGFIMDYE
+66 GGNALGFVMDYE

-92 AGIDLPAEDVD
+92 AGMELPAEEADAA
-103 SAPQVDHQKPLYE
+103 SQVDHQKPLYE
-116 SMERATKLYEG
+116 AMEKATRLYESL
-127 FLRQHK
+127 LRKHPT
-133 DRGRVVDY
+133 RGRVVDY
-141 LKRRGLSGEIARD
+141 LKQRGLSGEIARD

-160 PEGWDNLMQ
+160 PEGWDNLMT
-169 TLTDEVSVSNA
+169 TLSSEAEIEHA
-180 LTAGLLIEN
+180 LTVGLLIEN
-189 DKGRKYDR
+189 DSGRKYDR

-239 SHELYGLHHVRKFA
+239 SHELYGLHHIRKFA
-253 KNLNRIVVVEG
+253 KNLSRIVVVEG

-285 SVGKPHLELLFRRVE
+285 SVGKPHLEMLFRRAD

-308 DEAGRKAA
+308 DDAGRKAA
-316 FRGMEASLPM
+316 FRGMEAALPM

-336 FLPEGEDPDTVVR
+336 FLPEGEDPDSVVR
-349 SKGAKHLEHMFDTAA
+349 NKGPQHLEHLFDNAD
-364 PLEQF
+364 PLETF
-369 LFEQMGEGIDLTTM
+369 LFDQMAQGIDLDTM

-392 VAPYINQIPDG
+392 VAPYINLIPDG
-403 VYKTLLFKSLAER
+403 VFKTLLFKSLATR

-428 EVQETPNHSEPNLQP
+428 EIEK
-443 YSDMAPPPVDDDYDG
+443 PVTADYDSASG
-458 HSQFENGP
+458 PEPGEMQREADAPFDYPEGYEPLPDSEDHYRAPAHTEPHS
-466 PSDYDETTPYVDTG
+466 
-480 EAGDRDFGFDSGFN
+480 A
-494 DGVLMRALGLIA
+494 VLLRALGLLVLKPSSA
-506 LHPPAALLVAD
+506 SAVTDELLPEQGGMLSSLLHD
-517 EMLPDS
+517 
-523 SDKAANLLREVVAL
+523 VVKQ

-542 DMSTAALLG
+542 DLSTAALLG
-551 YWTNTVEGDALS
+551 YWMGTDEGELLS
-563 EAAAKEVIDT
+563 QAAAKEVI
-573 ENEINEHLVA
+573 NEEQHISEHLMA

-589 RDRRV
+589 RDRHV
-594 NLLRTRAHELKSA
+594 TLLRKRAETLKSVA
-607 PYTELSNEQK
+607 YTDLSNEQK
-617 RELVTLM
+617 RELVALT
-624 TEMRQLSGRD
+624 TEIRQLSGRN

>member
-21 VVDRRVKLKKAG
+21 VVDRRVKLKKTG

-53 PEKQFFYCFGCGA
+53 PEKQFYYCFGCGA
-66 GGNALGFIMDYE
+66 GGNALGFLMDYE

-92 AGIDLPAEDVD
+92 AGMEMPAEEAD
-103 SAPQVDHQKPLYE
+103 ATPQTDHQKPLYE
-116 SMERATKLYEG
+116 SMEKATRLYESL
-127 FLRQHK
+127 LRKHPT
-133 DRGRVVDY
+133 RGRVVDY
-141 LKRRGLSGEIARD
+141 LKQRGLSGEIARD

-160 PEGWDNLMQ
+160 PEGWDNLMS
-169 TLTDEVSVSNA
+169 TLSSEEDIEHA

-189 DKGRKYDR
+189 DSGRKYDR

-239 SHELYGLHHVRKFA
+239 SHELYGLHHIRKFA
-253 KNLNRIVVVEG
+253 KNLSRIVVVEG

-285 SVGKPHLELLFRRVE
+285 SVSKPHLEMLFRRVD

-316 FRGMEASLPM
+316 FRGMEAALPM

-336 FLPEGEDPDTVVR
+336 FLPEGEDPDSVVR
-349 SKGAKHLEHMFDTAA
+349 NKGSQHLEHLFDNAD
-364 PLEQF
+364 PLETF
-369 LFEQMGEGIDLTTM
+369 LFDQMAQGIDLETM

-392 VAPYINQIPDG
+392 VAPYINLIPDG
-403 VYKTLLFKSLAER
+403 VFKTLLFKALATR

-428 EVQETPNHSEPNLQP
+428 EIEK
-443 YSDMAPPPVDDDYDG
+443 AAAADYDTAPDTEPG
-458 HSQFENGP
+458 EKQSEADAPFDYPEGYEPLPNSENHYGAP
-466 PSDYDETTPYVDTG
+466 THLEPQS
-480 EAGDRDFGFDSGFN
+480 A
-494 DGVLMRALGLIA
+494 VLLRALGLVVLKPSSASAITDE
-506 LHPPAALLVAD
+506 LLP
-517 EMLPDS
+517 EQGGMLS
-523 SDKAANLLREVVAL
+523 NLLHDLVKQ
-537 VRETP
+537 VRESP
-542 DMSTAALLG
+542 DLSTAALLG
-551 YWTNTVEGDALS
+551 YWMGTDEGELLS
-563 EAAAKEVIDT
+563 EAAAKEVIDD
-573 ENEINEHLVA
+573 EQHISEHLMA
-583 ILNKLS
+583 ILTKLS
-589 RDRRV
+589 RDRHV
-594 NLLRTRAHELKSA
+594 TLLRKRAATLKSVA
-607 PYTELSNEQK
+607 YTDLSNEQK
-617 RELVTLM
+617 RELIALT
-624 TEMRQLSGRD
+624 TEIRQLSGRN

>member
-1 MARLPQAFIDQVLDR
+1 MARLQQTFIDQILDR

-53 PEKQFFYCFGCGA
+53 PEKQFYYCFGCGA

-92 AGIDLPAEDVD
+92 AGIDMPAEEVD
-103 SAPQVDHQKPLYE
+103 SAPQVDNQKPLYE

-141 LKRRGLSGEIARD
+141 LKRRGLSGEVARD

-160 PEGWDNLMQ
+160 PEGWDSLMQ
-169 TLTDEVSVSNA
+169 TLPDEASVGHA

-239 SHELYGLHHVRKFA
+239 SHELYGLHHIRKFA
-253 KNLNRIVVVEG
+253 KNLSRIVVVEG

-308 DEAGRKAA
+308 DDAGRKAA
-316 FRGMEASLPM
+316 FRGMEAALPM

-349 SKGAKHLEHMFDTAA
+349 SKGAQHLEHMFDTAA

-369 LFEQMGEGIDLTTM
+369 LFEQMGAGIDLTTM

-428 EVQETPNHSEPNLQP
+428 EVQETPSNSESSHND
-443 YSDMAPPPVDDDYDG
+443 YSDMSPPTKEDDYA
-458 HSQFENGP
+458 QFGNAP
-466 PSDYDETTPYVDTG
+466 LSDHDEANPYDDMTQVAEI
-480 EAGDRDFGFDSGFN
+480 DSGFN

-517 EMLPDS
+517 EVIPDS
-523 SDKAANLLREVVAL
+523 SDRTASLLREVVSL

-542 DMSTAALLG
+542 EMSTAALLG
-551 YWTNTVEGDALS
+551 YWTNTDEGEALS
-563 EAAAKEVIDT
+563 AAAAKEVIDT
-573 ENEINEHLVA
+573 ESEINEHLLA

-589 RDRRV
+589 RDRRAD
-594 NLLRTRAHELKSA
+594 LLRTRAHELKA
-607 PYTELSNEQK
+607 VPYTELNNEQK

-624 TEMRQLSGRD
+624 TEIRQLTGRD

>member
-53 PEKQFFYCFGCGA
+53 PEKQFYYCFGCGA
-66 GGNALGFIMDYE
+66 GGNALGFLMDYE

-92 AGIDLPAEDVD
+92 AGMEMPAEEAD
-103 SAPQVDHQKPLYE
+103 ATPQTDHQKPLYE
-116 SMERATKLYEG
+116 SMEKATRLYESL
-127 FLRQHK
+127 LRKHPT
-133 DRGRVVDY
+133 RGRVVDY
-141 LKRRGLSGEIARD
+141 LKQRGLSGEIARD

-160 PEGWDNLMQ
+160 PEGWDNLMS
-169 TLTDEVSVSNA
+169 TLSSEEDIEHA

-189 DKGRKYDR
+189 DSGRKYDR

-239 SHELYGLHHVRKFA
+239 SHELYGLHHIRKFA
-253 KNLNRIVVVEG
+253 KNLSRIVVVEG

-285 SVGKPHLELLFRRVE
+285 SVGKPHLEMLFRRVD

-316 FRGMEASLPM
+316 FRGMEAALPM

-336 FLPEGEDPDTVVR
+336 FLPEGEDPDSVVR
-349 SKGAKHLEHMFDTAA
+349 NKGSQHLEHLFDNAD
-364 PLEQF
+364 PLETF
-369 LFEQMGEGIDLTTM
+369 LFDQMAQGIDLETM

-392 VAPYINQIPDG
+392 VAPYINLIPDG
-403 VYKTLLFKSLAER
+403 VFKTLLFKALATR

-428 EVQETPNHSEPNLQP
+428 EIEK
-443 YSDMAPPPVDDDYDG
+443 AAAADYD
-458 HSQFENGP
+458 
-466 PSDYDETTPYVDTG
+466 TTPDQEPG
-480 EAGDRDFGFDSGFN
+480 EKQSEADAPFGYPGGYEPLPDSGN
-494 DGVLMRALGLIA
+494 HYGAPTHLEPQSAVLLRALGLVVLKPSSASAITDE
-506 LHPPAALLVAD
+506 LLP
-517 EMLPDS
+517 EQGGMLS
-523 SDKAANLLREVVAL
+523 NLLHDLVKQ

-542 DMSTAALLG
+542 DLSTAALLG
-551 YWTNTVEGDALS
+551 YWMGTDEGELLS
-563 EAAAKEVIDT
+563 EAAAKEVIDD
-573 ENEINEHLVA
+573 EQHISEHLMA

-589 RDRRV
+589 RDRHV
-594 NLLRTRAHELKSA
+594 TLLRKRAATLKSVA
-607 PYTELSNEQK
+607 YTDLSNEQK
-617 RELVTLM
+617 RELVALT
-624 TEMRQLSGRD
+624 TEIRQLSGRN

>member
-1 MARLPQAFIDQVLDR
+1 MARLQQAFIDQILDR

-53 PEKQFFYCFGCGA
+53 PEKQFYYCFGCGA

-92 AGIDLPAEDVD
+92 AGIDMPAEEVD
-103 SAPQVDHQKPLYE
+103 SAPQVDNQKPLYE

-141 LKRRGLSGEIARD
+141 LKRRGLSGEVARD

-169 TLTDEVSVSNA
+169 TLPDEASVGHA

-239 SHELYGLHHVRKFA
+239 SHELYGLHHIRKFA
-253 KNLNRIVVVEG
+253 KNLSRIVVVEG

-308 DEAGRKAA
+308 DAAGRKAA
-316 FRGMEASLPM
+316 FRGMEAALPM

-349 SKGAKHLEHMFDTAA
+349 SKGAPHLEHMFDTAA

-369 LFEQMGEGIDLTTM
+369 LFEQMGAGIDLTTM

-428 EVQETPNHSEPNLQP
+428 EVQETPSTSESSHND
-443 YSDMAPPPVDDDYDG
+443 YSDMSPPPKEDDYG
-458 HSQFENGP
+458 QFGNGP
-466 PSDYDETTPYVDTG
+466 LSDHDEANPYDDMAQVAEI
-480 EAGDRDFGFDSGFN
+480 DSGFN

-517 EMLPDS
+517 EVIPDS
-523 SDKAANLLREVVAL
+523 SDRTASLLREVVSL

-542 DMSTAALLG
+542 EMSTAALLG
-551 YWTNTVEGDALS
+551 YWTNTDEGVALS
-563 EAAAKEVIDT
+563 AAAAKEVIDT
-573 ENEINEHLVA
+573 ESEINEHLLA

-589 RDRRV
+589 RDRRA
-594 NLLRTRAHELKSA
+594 NLLRTRAHELKA
-607 PYTELSNEQK
+607 VPYTELDNEQK

-624 TEMRQLSGRD
+624 TEIRQLSGRD

>member
-21 VVDRRVKLKKAG
+21 VIDRRVKLKKAG

-53 PEKQFFYCFGCGA
+53 PEKQFYYCFGCGA

-78 RMEFREAI
+78 RVEFREAI

-92 AGIDLPAEDVD
+92 AGIELPAEEAD
-103 SAPQVDHQKPLYE
+103 ALPQIDHQKPLYE
-116 SMERATKLYEG
+116 AMEDATRVYESL
-127 FLRQHK
+127 LRKHPT
-133 DRGRVVDY
+133 RGRVVDY
-141 LKRRGLSGEIARD
+141 LKQRGVSGEIARD

-160 PEGWDNLMQ
+160 PEGWDNLMT
-169 TLTDEVSVSNA
+169 TLSSEEDIGHAVTS
-180 LTAGLLIEN
+180 GLLIEN
-189 DKGRKYDR
+189 DSGRKYDR

-239 SHELYGLHHVRKFA
+239 SHELYGLHHIRKFA
-253 KNLNRIVVVEG
+253 KNLSRIVVVEG

-285 SVGKPHLELLFRRVE
+285 SVGKPHLEMLFRRVD
-300 QVVFCFDG
+300 QVIFCFDG

-316 FRGMEASLPM
+316 FRGMEAALPM

-336 FLPEGEDPDTVVR
+336 FLPEGEDPDSVVR
-349 SKGAKHLEHMFDTAA
+349 SKGPQHLEHLFDNAD
-364 PLEQF
+364 PLETF
-369 LFEQMGEGIDLTTM
+369 LFDQMSEGVDIQTM

-392 VAPYINQIPDG
+392 VAPYINLIPDG
-403 VYKTLLFKSLAER
+403 VFKTLLFKALADR

-428 EVQETPNHSEPNLQP
+428 EIEKVASAAN
-443 YSDMAPPPVDDDYDG
+443 
-458 HSQFENGP
+458 
-466 PSDYDETTPYVDTG
+466 ETTPTAETDEGLSDSDTPVNYPDG
-480 EAGDRDFGFDSGFN
+480 YDSLAESAYKPGASAKMEPN
-494 DGVLMRALGLIA
+494 STALLRALGLIVLKPSA
-506 LHPPAALLVAD
+506 ASAITDELLPEQSGILSSLLHNIV
-517 EMLPDS
+517 
-523 SDKAANLLREVVAL
+523 RQ

-542 DMSTAALLG
+542 ELSTPALLG
-551 YWTNTVEGDALS
+551 YWMGTDEGELLS
-563 EAAAKEVIDT
+563 EAAAKEVMDD
-573 ENEINEHLVA
+573 EQHINEHLAA

-589 RDRRV
+589 RDRHV
-594 NLLRTRAHELKSA
+594 TLLRKRAETLKSVA
-607 PYTELSNEQK
+607 YTDLSNEQK
-617 RELVTLM
+617 RELVALT
-624 TEMRQLSGRD
+624 TEIRQLSGRN

>member
-53 PEKQFFYCFGCGA
+53 PEKQFYYCFGCGA

-92 AGIDLPAEDVD
+92 AGIDLPAEEVD
-103 SAPQVDHQKPLYE
+103 NAPQIDHQKPLYE

-133 DRGRVVDY
+133 DRGQVVDY
-141 LKRRGLSGEIARD
+141 LKSRGLSGEIARD

-169 TLTDEVSVSNA
+169 TLTDEDSVAHA

-239 SHELYGLHHVRKFA
+239 SHELYGLHHIRKFA
-253 KNLNRIVVVEG
+253 KNLSRIVVVEG

-316 FRGMEASLPM
+316 FRGMEAALPM

-349 SKGAKHLEHMFDTAA
+349 SKGAQHLEHMFDTAA

-369 LFEQMGEGIDLTTM
+369 LFEQMGDGIDLTTM

-428 EVQETPNHSEPNLQP
+428 EIQETPSSAEPDPQS
-443 YSDMAPPPVDDDYDG
+443 YSDMAPPPDDHEYGQFGGGVPSTYD
-458 HSQFENGP
+458 
-466 PSDYDETTPYVDTG
+466 DAYPYADIAEPAEVESGFDTG
-480 EAGDRDFGFDSGFN
+480 FS

-517 EMLPDS
+517 EMLPDD
-523 SDKAANLLREVVAL
+523 SDRTANLLREVVAL

-551 YWTNTVEGDALS
+551 YWTNTDEGEALS
-563 EAAAKEVIDT
+563 AAAAKEVIDT

-594 NLLRTRAHELKSA
+594 KLLRTRAQELKSV

-617 RELVTLM
+617 RELVSLT
-624 TEMRQLSGRD
+624 TEIRQLSGRD

>member
-53 PEKQFFYCFGCGA
+53 PEKQFYYCFGCGA
-66 GGNALGFIMDYE
+66 GGNALGFLMDYE

-92 AGIDLPAEDVD
+92 AGMEMPAEKAD
-103 SAPQVDHQKPLYE
+103 ATPQTDHQKPLYE
-116 SMERATKLYEG
+116 SMEKATRLYESL
-127 FLRQHK
+127 LRKHPT
-133 DRGRVVDY
+133 RGRVVDY
-141 LKRRGLSGEIARD
+141 LKQRGLSGEIARD

-160 PEGWDNLMQ
+160 PEGWDNLMS
-169 TLTDEVSVSNA
+169 TLSSEEDIEHA

-189 DKGRKYDR
+189 DSGRKYDR

-239 SHELYGLHHVRKFA
+239 SHELYGLHHIRKFA
-253 KNLNRIVVVEG
+253 KNLSRIVVVEG

-285 SVGKPHLELLFRRVE
+285 SVGKPHLEMLFRRVD

-316 FRGMEASLPM
+316 FRGMEAALPM

-336 FLPEGEDPDTVVR
+336 FLPEGEDPDSVVR
-349 SKGAKHLEHMFDTAA
+349 NKGSQHLEHLFDNAD
-364 PLEQF
+364 PLETF
-369 LFEQMGEGIDLTTM
+369 LFDQMTQGIDLETM

-392 VAPYINQIPDG
+392 VAPYINLIPDG
-403 VYKTLLFKSLAER
+403 VFKTLLFKALATR

-428 EVQETPNHSEPNLQP
+428 EIEKAAAADYDTAPDKEPGEKQSEADAPFDYPEGYEPLPDSENHYGAPTHSEPQ
-443 YSDMAPPPVDDDYDG
+443 SA
-458 HSQFENGP
+458 
-466 PSDYDETTPYVDTG
+466 
-480 EAGDRDFGFDSGFN
+480 
-494 DGVLMRALGLIA
+494 VLLRALGLVVLKPSSASAITDE
-506 LHPPAALLVAD
+506 LLP
-517 EMLPDS
+517 EQGGMLS
-523 SDKAANLLREVVAL
+523 NLLHDLVKQ

-542 DMSTAALLG
+542 DLSTAALLG
-551 YWTNTVEGDALS
+551 YWMGTDEGELLS
-563 EAAAKEVIDT
+563 EAAAKEVIDD
-573 ENEINEHLVA
+573 EQHISEHLMA

-589 RDRRV
+589 RDRHV
-594 NLLRTRAHELKSA
+594 TLLRKRAATLKSVA
-607 PYTELSNEQK
+607 YTDLSNEQK
-617 RELVTLM
+617 RELVALT
-624 TEMRQLSGRD
+624 TEIRKLSGRN

>member
-53 PEKQFFYCFGCGA
+53 PEKQFYYCFGCGA

-92 AGIDLPAEDVD
+92 AGIELPPEEADA
-103 SAPQVDHQKPLYE
+103 APQVDHQKPLYE
-116 SMERATKLYEG
+116 AMEKATRVYESQ
-127 FLRQHK
+127 LRKHPS
-133 DRGRVVDY
+133 RGRVVDY
-141 LKRRGLSGEIARD
+141 LKQRGLSGEIARD

-160 PEGWDNLMQ
+160 PEGWDNLMT
-169 TLTDEVSVSNA
+169 TLSSEEEIGQA

-189 DKGRKYDR
+189 DSGRKYDR

-239 SHELYGLHHVRKFA
+239 SHELYGLHHIRKFA
-253 KNLNRIVVVEG
+253 KNLSRIVVVEG

-285 SVGKPHLELLFRRVE
+285 SVGKPHLEMLFRRVDH
-300 QVVFCFDG
+300 VVFCFDG

-316 FRGMEASLPM
+316 FRGMEAALPM

-336 FLPEGEDPDTVVR
+336 FLPEGEDPDSVVR
-349 SKGAKHLEHMFDTAA
+349 NKGSQHLEHLFDNAD
-364 PLEQF
+364 PLETF
-369 LFEQMGEGIDLTTM
+369 LFDQMAQGIDLNTM

-392 VAPYINQIPDG
+392 VAPYINLIPDG
-403 VYKTLLFKSLAER
+403 VFKTLLFKALADR
-416 TDMDVESLRRLR
+416 TDMDVDSLRRLR
-428 EVQETPNHSEPNLQP
+428 EIEKSVSAEYESTPAADPSEGLSESDAPFDYPDGYEAMGGNAHLQGTPLQIEPNRSAL
-443 YSDMAPPPVDDDYDG
+443 S
-458 HSQFENGP
+458 
-466 PSDYDETTPYVDTG
+466 
-480 EAGDRDFGFDSGFN
+480 
-494 DGVLMRALGLIA
+494 RALGLIV
-506 LHPPAALLVAD
+506 LKPSAASAITDDL
-517 EMLPDS
+517 LPDQGGTLI
-523 SDKAANLLREVVAL
+523 NLLHEVVQQ

-542 DMSTAALLG
+542 ELSTAALLG
-551 YWTNTVEGDALS
+551 YWMGTDEGELLS
-563 EAAAKEVIDT
+563 EAAAKEVIDD
-573 ENEINEHLVA
+573 EQHISEHLMA

-589 RDRRV
+589 RDRHIT
-594 NLLRTRAHELKSA
+594 LLRKRAETLKSVA
-607 PYTELSNEQK
+607 YTDLSNEQK
-617 RELVTLM
+617 RELVSLT
-624 TEMRQLSGRD
+624 TEIRKLSGRN

>member
-53 PEKQFFYCFGCGA
+53 PEKQFYYCFGCGA

-92 AGIDLPAEDVD
+92 AGIELPPEEADAA
-103 SAPQVDHQKPLYE
+103 SQVDHQKPLYE
-116 SMERATKLYEG
+116 AMEKATRVYESQ
-127 FLRQHK
+127 LRKHPS
-133 DRGRVVDY
+133 RGRVVDY
-141 LKRRGLSGEIARD
+141 LKQRGLSGEIARD

-160 PEGWDNLMQ
+160 PEGWDNLMT
-169 TLTDEVSVSNA
+169 TLSSEEEIGQA

-189 DKGRKYDR
+189 DSGRKYDR

-239 SHELYGLHHVRKFA
+239 SHELYGLHHIRKFA
-253 KNLNRIVVVEG
+253 KNLSRIVVVEG

-285 SVGKPHLELLFRRVE
+285 SVGKPHLEMLFRRVDH
-300 QVVFCFDG
+300 VVFCFDG

-316 FRGMEASLPM
+316 FRGMEAALPM

-336 FLPEGEDPDTVVR
+336 FLPEGEDPDSVVR
-349 SKGAKHLEHMFDTAA
+349 NKGSQHLEHLFDNAA
-364 PLEQF
+364 PLETF
-369 LFEQMGEGIDLTTM
+369 LFDQMAQGIDLNTM

-392 VAPYINQIPDG
+392 VAPYINLIPDG
-403 VYKTLLFKSLAER
+403 VFKTLLFKALADR
-416 TDMDVESLRRLR
+416 TDMDVDSLRRLR
-428 EVQETPNHSEPNLQP
+428 EIEKSASAEYESTPAADPSEGLSESDAPFDYPDGYETMGGNAHLQGTPLQIEPNRSAL
-443 YSDMAPPPVDDDYDG
+443 S
-458 HSQFENGP
+458 
-466 PSDYDETTPYVDTG
+466 
-480 EAGDRDFGFDSGFN
+480 
-494 DGVLMRALGLIA
+494 RALGLIV
-506 LHPPAALLVAD
+506 LKPSAASAITDDL
-517 EMLPDS
+517 LPDQGGTLI
-523 SDKAANLLREVVAL
+523 NLLHEVVQQ

-542 DMSTAALLG
+542 ELSTAALLG
-551 YWTNTVEGDALS
+551 YWMGTDEGELLS
-563 EAAAKEVIDT
+563 EAAAKEVIDD
-573 ENEINEHLVA
+573 EQHISEHLMA

-589 RDRRV
+589 RDRHV
-594 NLLRTRAHELKSA
+594 TLLRKRAETLKSVA
-607 PYTELSNEQK
+607 YTDLSNEQK
-617 RELVTLM
+617 RELVSLT
-624 TEMRQLSGRD
+624 TEIRKLSGRN

>member
-53 PEKQFFYCFGCGA
+53 PEKQFYYCFGCGA
-66 GGNALGFIMDYE
+66 GGNALGFLMDYE

-92 AGIDLPAEDVD
+92 AGMEMPAEEAD
-103 SAPQVDHQKPLYE
+103 ATPQTDHQKPLYE
-116 SMERATKLYEG
+116 SMEKATRLYESL
-127 FLRQHK
+127 LRKHPT
-133 DRGRVVDY
+133 RGRVVDY
-141 LKRRGLSGEIARD
+141 LKQRGLSGEIARD

-160 PEGWDNLMQ
+160 PEGWDNLMS
-169 TLTDEVSVSNA
+169 TLSSEEDIEHA

-189 DKGRKYDR
+189 DSGRKYDR

-239 SHELYGLHHVRKFA
+239 SHELYGLHHIRKFA
-253 KNLNRIVVVEG
+253 KNLSRIVVVEG

-285 SVGKPHLELLFRRVE
+285 SVGKPHLEMLFRRVD

-316 FRGMEASLPM
+316 FRGMEAALPM

-336 FLPEGEDPDTVVR
+336 FLPEGEDPDSVVR
-349 SKGAKHLEHMFDTAA
+349 NKGSQHLEHLFDNAD
-364 PLEQF
+364 PLETF
-369 LFEQMGEGIDLTTM
+369 LFDQMAQGIDLETM

-392 VAPYINQIPDG
+392 VAPYINLIPDG
-403 VYKTLLFKSLAER
+403 VFKTLLFKALATR

-428 EVQETPNHSEPNLQP
+428 EIEK
-443 YSDMAPPPVDDDYDG
+443 AAAADYDTAPDKEPG
-458 HSQFENGP
+458 EKQSEADAPFDYPEGYEPLPDSENHYGAP
-466 PSDYDETTPYVDTG
+466 THLEPQS
-480 EAGDRDFGFDSGFN
+480 A
-494 DGVLMRALGLIA
+494 VLLRALGLVVLKPSSASAITDE
-506 LHPPAALLVAD
+506 LLP
-517 EMLPDS
+517 EQGGMLS
-523 SDKAANLLREVVAL
+523 NLLHDLVKQ
-537 VRETP
+537 VRESP
-542 DMSTAALLG
+542 DLSTAALLG
-551 YWTNTVEGDALS
+551 YWMGTDEGELLS
-563 EAAAKEVIDT
+563 EAAAKEVIDD
-573 ENEINEHLVA
+573 EQHISEHLMA

-589 RDRRV
+589 RDRHV
-594 NLLRTRAHELKSA
+594 TLLRKRAATLKSVA
-607 PYTELSNEQK
+607 YTDLSNEQK
-617 RELVTLM
+617 RELVALT
-624 TEMRQLSGRD
+624 TEIRQLSGRN

>member
-53 PEKQFFYCFGCGA
+53 PEKQFYYCFGCGA

-92 AGIDLPAEDVD
+92 AGIDLPAEEVD
-103 SAPQVDHQKPLYE
+103 NAPQIDHQKPLYE

-141 LKRRGLSGEIARD
+141 LKSRGLSGEIARD

-169 TLTDEVSVSNA
+169 TLTDEDSVGHA

-239 SHELYGLHHVRKFA
+239 SHELYGLHHIRKFA
-253 KNLNRIVVVEG
+253 KNLTRIVVVEG

-316 FRGMEASLPM
+316 FRGMEAALPM

-349 SKGAKHLEHMFDTAA
+349 SKGAQHLEHMFDTAA

-369 LFEQMGEGIDLTTM
+369 LFEQMGDGIDLTTM

-416 TDMDVESLRRLR
+416 TDMDVESLRLLR
-428 EVQETPNHSEPNLQP
+428 EVQETPSNSEPDPQS
-443 YSDMAPPPVDDDYDG
+443 YSDMAPPPDDHEYGQFGGGVPSTYDDG
-458 HSQFENGP
+458 
-466 PSDYDETTPYVDTG
+466 YPYTDVA
-480 EAGDRDFGFDSGFN
+480 EPAEVESGFDAGFS

-517 EMLPDS
+517 EMLPDD
-523 SDKAANLLREVVAL
+523 SDRTANLLREVVAL

-551 YWTNTVEGDALS
+551 YWTNTDEGEALS
-563 EAAAKEVIDT
+563 AAAAKEVIDT

-594 NLLRTRAHELKSA
+594 NLLRTRAQELKSV

-617 RELVTLM
+617 RELVSLT
-624 TEMRQLSGRD
+624 TEIRQLSGRD

>member
-53 PEKQFFYCFGCGA
+53 PDKQFYYCFGCGA
-66 GGNALGFIMDYE
+66 GGNALGFIMEYE
-78 RMEFREAI
+78 RMDFREAI
-86 ESLAQA
+86 ELLAHS
-92 AGIDLPAEDVD
+92 AGIEMPPEEADN
-103 SAPQVDHQKPLYE
+103 APQVDTQKPLYE

-133 DRGRVVDY
+133 DRKSVVDY

-169 TLTDEVSVSNA
+169 TLTDEESIEHA
-180 LTAGLLIEN
+180 LTVGLLIEN

-239 SHELYGLHHVRKFA
+239 SHELYGLHHIRKFA
-253 KNLNRIVVVEG
+253 KNLSRIVVVEG

-285 SVGKPHLELLFRRVE
+285 SVGKPHLEALFRRVE

-316 FRGMEASLPM
+316 FRGMEAALPM
-326 MEDGRQVKFL
+326 MEDGRGVKFL

-349 SKGAKHLEHMFDTAA
+349 NKGAQHLEHLFDTAA
-364 PLEQF
+364 PLETF
-369 LFEQMGEGIDLTTM
+369 LFEQMGLGIDLATM

-392 VAPYINQIPDG
+392 VAPYLNQIPDG
-403 VYKTLLFKSLAER
+403 VFKTLLFKSLAER
-416 TDMDVESLRRLR
+416 TDMDVDSLRRLR
-428 EVQETPNHSEPNLQP
+428 EVQEKPESAAPNFHDE
-443 YSDMAPPPVDDDYDG
+443 SDGASPHFEDDYD
-458 HSQFENGP
+458 QFAE
-466 PSDYDETTPYVDTG
+466 SFQDTG
-480 EAGDRDFGFDSGFN
+480 VNADSSTSRPQDSGFSDN
-494 DGVLMRALGLIA
+494 VLMRALGLIA

-517 EMLPDS
+517 EMLPDN
-523 SDKAANLLREVVAL
+523 SDRTANLLRDVVAL
-537 VRETP
+537 VQETP

-551 YWTNTVEGDALS
+551 YWTNTEEGEALS
-563 EAAAKEVIDT
+563 AAAAKEVIDT
-573 ENEINEHLVA
+573 EPEINEHLVA
-583 ILNKLS
+583 LLNKLS

-594 NLLRTRAHELKSA
+594 ALLRTRAHELKSVS
-607 PYTELSNEQK
+607 YTELNNEQK
-617 RELVTLM
+617 RELVSLT
-624 TEMRQLSGRD
+624 TEIRRLSGRE

>member
-53 PEKQFFYCFGCGA
+53 PEKQFYYCFGCGA
-66 GGNALGFIMDYE
+66 GGNALGFVMDYE

-92 AGIDLPAEDVD
+92 AGMELPAEEADA
-103 SAPQVDHQKPLYE
+103 APQVDHQKPLYE
-116 SMERATKLYEG
+116 AMEKATRLYESL
-127 FLRQHK
+127 LRKHPT
-133 DRGRVVDY
+133 RGRVVDY
-141 LKRRGLSGEIARD
+141 LKQRGLSGEIARD

-160 PEGWDNLMQ
+160 PEGWDNLMT
-169 TLTDEVSVSNA
+169 TLSSEAEIEHA
-180 LTAGLLIEN
+180 LTVGLLIEN
-189 DKGRKYDR
+189 DSGRKYDR

-239 SHELYGLHHVRKFA
+239 SHELYGLHHIRKFA
-253 KNLNRIVVVEG
+253 KNLSRIVVVEG

-285 SVGKPHLELLFRRVE
+285 SVGKPHLEMLFRRVD

-316 FRGMEASLPM
+316 FRGMEAALPM

-336 FLPEGEDPDTVVR
+336 FLPEGEDPDSVVR
-349 SKGAKHLEHMFDTAA
+349 NKGPQHLEHLFDNAD
-364 PLEQF
+364 PLETF
-369 LFEQMGEGIDLTTM
+369 LFDQMAQGIDLDTM

-392 VAPYINQIPDG
+392 VAPYINLIPDG
-403 VYKTLLFKSLAER
+403 VFKTLLFKSLATR

-428 EVQETPNHSEPNLQP
+428 EIEK
-443 YSDMAPPPVDDDYDG
+443 PVTADYDSASG
-458 HSQFENGP
+458 PEPGEMQREADAPFDYPEGYEPLPDSEDHYRAPAHTEPHS
-466 PSDYDETTPYVDTG
+466 
-480 EAGDRDFGFDSGFN
+480 A
-494 DGVLMRALGLIA
+494 VLLRALGLLVLKPSSA
-506 LHPPAALLVAD
+506 SAVTDELLP
-517 EMLPDS
+517 EQGGMLS
-523 SDKAANLLREVVAL
+523 TLLSDVVKQ

-542 DMSTAALLG
+542 DLSTAALLG
-551 YWTNTVEGDALS
+551 YWMGTDEGELLS
-563 EAAAKEVIDT
+563 EAAAKEVIDD
-573 ENEINEHLVA
+573 EQHISEHLMA

-589 RDRRV
+589 RDRHV
-594 NLLRTRAHELKSA
+594 TLLRKRAETLKSVA
-607 PYTELSNEQK
+607 YTDLSNEQK
-617 RELVTLM
+617 RELVALT
-624 TEMRQLSGRD
+624 TEIRQLSGRN

>member
-53 PEKQFFYCFGCGA
+53 PEKQFYYCFGCGA
-66 GGNALGFIMDYE
+66 GGNALGFVMDYE

-92 AGIDLPAEDVD
+92 AGIELPPEEADA
-103 SAPQVDHQKPLYE
+103 APQVDHQKPLYE
-116 SMERATKLYEG
+116 AMEKATRVYESQ
-127 FLRQHK
+127 LRKHPS
-133 DRGRVVDY
+133 RGRVVDY
-141 LKRRGLSGEIARD
+141 LKQRGLSGEIARD

-160 PEGWDNLMQ
+160 PEGWDNLMT
-169 TLTDEVSVSNA
+169 TLSSEEEIGQA

-189 DKGRKYDR
+189 DSGRKYDR

-239 SHELYGLHHVRKFA
+239 SHELYGLHHIRKFA
-253 KNLNRIVVVEG
+253 KNLSRIVVVEG

-285 SVGKPHLELLFRRVE
+285 SVGKPHLEMLFRRVDH
-300 QVVFCFDG
+300 VVFCFDG

-316 FRGMEASLPM
+316 FRGMEAALPM

-336 FLPEGEDPDTVVR
+336 FLPEGEDPDSVVR
-349 SKGAKHLEHMFDTAA
+349 NKGSQHLEHLFDNAD
-364 PLEQF
+364 PLETF
-369 LFEQMGEGIDLTTM
+369 LFDQMAQGIDLNTM

-392 VAPYINQIPDG
+392 VAPYINLIPDG
-403 VYKTLLFKSLAER
+403 VFKTLLFKSLADR
-416 TDMDVESLRRLR
+416 TDMDVDSLRRLR
-428 EVQETPNHSEPNLQP
+428 EIEKSVSAEYESTPAADPSEGLSESDAPFDYPDGYETMGGNAHLQGTPLQIEPNRSAL
-443 YSDMAPPPVDDDYDG
+443 S
-458 HSQFENGP
+458 
-466 PSDYDETTPYVDTG
+466 
-480 EAGDRDFGFDSGFN
+480 
-494 DGVLMRALGLIA
+494 RALGLIV
-506 LHPPAALLVAD
+506 LKPSAASAITDDL
-517 EMLPDS
+517 LPDQGGTLI
-523 SDKAANLLREVVAL
+523 NLLHEVVRQ

-542 DMSTAALLG
+542 ELSTAALLG
-551 YWTNTVEGDALS
+551 YWMGTDEGELLS
-563 EAAAKEVIDT
+563 EAAAKEVIDD
-573 ENEINEHLVA
+573 EQHISEHLMA

-589 RDRRV
+589 RDRHV
-594 NLLRTRAHELKSA
+594 TLLRKRAETLKSVA
-607 PYTELSNEQK
+607 YTDLSNEQK
-617 RELVTLM
+617 RELVSLT
-624 TEMRQLSGRD
+624 TEIRKLSGRN

>member
-53 PEKQFFYCFGCGA
+53 PDKQFYYCFGCGA
-66 GGNALGFIMDYE
+66 GGNALGFIMEFE
-78 RMEFREAI
+78 RMDFREAI
-86 ESLAQA
+86 ELLAHS
-92 AGIDLPAEDVD
+92 AGIEMPPEEADN
-103 SAPQVDHQKPLYE
+103 APQVDNQKPLYE

-133 DRGRVVDY
+133 DRKSVVDY
-141 LKRRGLSGEIARD
+141 LKHRGLSGEIARD

-169 TLTDEVSVSNA
+169 TLADEESIEHA
-180 LTAGLLIEN
+180 LTVGLLIEN

-239 SHELYGLHHVRKFA
+239 SHELYGLHHIRKFA
-253 KNLNRIVVVEG
+253 KNLSRIVVVEG

-285 SVGKPHLELLFRRVE
+285 SVGKPHLEALFRRVE

-316 FRGMEASLPM
+316 FRGMEAALPM
-326 MEDGRQVKFL
+326 MEDGRGVKFL

-349 SKGAKHLEHMFDTAA
+349 NKGPQHLEHLFDTAA
-364 PLEQF
+364 PLETF
-369 LFEQMGEGIDLTTM
+369 LFEQMGLGIDLATM

-392 VAPYINQIPDG
+392 VAPYLNQIPDG
-403 VYKTLLFKSLAER
+403 VFKTLLFKSLAER
-416 TDMDVESLRRLR
+416 TDMDVDSLRRLR
-428 EVQETPNHSEPNLQP
+428 EVQEKPESTAPDFHDE
-443 YSDMAPPPVDDDYDG
+443 SDGAPPHFEDDYD
-458 HSQFENGP
+458 QFTEGFQ
-466 PSDYDETTPYVDTG
+466 DTG
-480 EAGDRDFGFDSGFN
+480 AHADSSTSRPPDSGFS
-494 DGVLMRALGLIA
+494 DSVLMRALGLIA

-517 EMLPDS
+517 EMLPNN
-523 SDKAANLLREVVAL
+523 SDRTANLLRDVVAL
-537 VRETP
+537 VQETP

-551 YWTNTVEGDALS
+551 YWTNTEEGEALS
-563 EAAAKEVIDT
+563 AAAAKEVIDT
-573 ENEINEHLVA
+573 EQAINEHLVA
-583 ILNKLS
+583 LLNKLS

-594 NLLRTRAHELKSA
+594 ALLRTRAHELKSVS
-607 PYTELSNEQK
+607 YIELNNEQK
-617 RELVTLM
+617 RELVSLT
-624 TEMRQLSGRD
+624 TEIRQLSGRD

>member
-53 PEKQFFYCFGCGA
+53 PEKQFYYCFGCGA
-66 GGNALGFIMDYE
+66 GGNALGFVMDYE

-86 ESLAQA
+86 ETLAQA
-92 AGIDLPAEDVD
+92 AGMELPAEEADA
-103 SAPQVDHQKPLYE
+103 APQVDHQKPLYE
-116 SMERATKLYEG
+116 AMEKATRLYESL
-127 FLRQHK
+127 LRKHPT
-133 DRGRVVDY
+133 RGRVVEY
-141 LKRRGLSGEIARD
+141 LKQRGLSGEIARD

-160 PEGWDNLMQ
+160 PEGWDNLMT
-169 TLTDEVSVSNA
+169 TLSSEAEIEHA
-180 LTAGLLIEN
+180 LTVGLLIEN
-189 DKGRKYDR
+189 DSGRKYDR

-239 SHELYGLHHVRKFA
+239 SHELYGLHHIRKFA
-253 KNLNRIVVVEG
+253 KNLSRIVVVEG

-285 SVGKPHLELLFRRVE
+285 SVGKPHLEMLFRRVD

-316 FRGMEASLPM
+316 FRGMEAALPM

-336 FLPEGEDPDTVVR
+336 FLPEGEDPDSVVR
-349 SKGAKHLEHMFDTAA
+349 NKGPQHLEHLFDNAD
-364 PLEQF
+364 PLETF
-369 LFEQMGEGIDLTTM
+369 LFDQMAQEIDLETM

-392 VAPYINQIPDG
+392 VAPYINLIPDG
-403 VYKTLLFKSLAER
+403 VFKTLLFKALADR

-428 EVQETPNHSEPNLQP
+428 EIEKPGTAEYDSTPAGQPGEMPGEPDAPFYYHEEYQP
-443 YSDMAPPPVDDDYDG
+443 LPDNKDYHG
-458 HSQFENGP
+458 AASQLEP
-466 PSDYDETTPYVDTG
+466 HH
-480 EAGDRDFGFDSGFN
+480 A
-494 DGVLMRALGLIA
+494 VLLRALGLIVLKPSSA
-506 LHPPAALLVAD
+506 STITD
-517 EMLPDS
+517 EMLPDENGMLS
-523 SDKAANLLREVVAL
+523 KLLNEVVKQ

-542 DMSTAALLG
+542 ELSTPALLG
-551 YWTNTVEGDALS
+551 YWMGTDEGELLS
-563 EAAAKEVIDT
+563 EAAAKEVIDD
-573 ENEINEHLVA
+573 EQHISEHLMA

-589 RDRRV
+589 RDRHV
-594 NLLRTRAHELKSA
+594 TLLRKRAETLKSVA
-607 PYTELSNEQK
+607 YTDLSNEQK
-617 RELVTLM
+617 RELVALT
-624 TEMRQLSGRD
+624 TEIRQISGRN

>member
-53 PEKQFFYCFGCGA
+53 PEKQFYYCFGCGA

-92 AGIDLPAEDVD
+92 AGIDLPAEEIDN
-103 SAPQVDHQKPLYE
+103 APQVDHQKPLYE

-133 DRGRVVDY
+133 DRGRVVEY
-141 LKRRGLSGEIARD
+141 LKSRGLSGEIARD

-169 TLTDEVSVSNA
+169 TLTDEDSVGHA

-239 SHELYGLHHVRKFA
+239 SHELYGLHHIRKFA
-253 KNLNRIVVVEG
+253 KNLSRIVVVEG

-316 FRGMEASLPM
+316 FRGMEAALPM

-349 SKGAKHLEHMFDTAA
+349 SKGAQHLEHMFDTAA

-369 LFEQMGEGIDLTTM
+369 LFEQMGTGIDLTTM

-428 EVQETPNHSEPNLQP
+428 EVQETPNNAEPASQP
-443 YSDMAPPPVDDDYDG
+443 YTDVASPPDEDEYG
-458 HSQFENGP
+458 QFGDVP
-466 PSDYDETTPYVDTG
+466 PSDYDDAGPYAAMTG
-480 EAGDRDFGFDSGFN
+480 VADIDSGFDTGFS

-517 EMLPDS
+517 EMLPDG
-523 SDKAANLLREVVAL
+523 SDRTANLLREVVTL

-551 YWTNTVEGDALS
+551 YWTNTDEGEALS
-563 EAAAKEVIDT
+563 AAAAKEVIDA

-594 NLLRTRAHELKSA
+594 NLLRTRAHELKSV
-607 PYTELSNEQK
+607 PYTELNNEQK
-617 RELVTLM
+617 RELVSLT
-624 TEMRQLSGRD
+624 TEIRQLSGRD